1 MILRWLPEA
10 RGDLDRI
17 DAFWNSID
25 PSLAPRAASVILK
38 LAESLAQFPERGRI
52 SRMDDATRELVGRFG
67 AGAFIL
73 RYRILGDT
81 IVVVQVRHS
90 KELP

>member
-1 MILRWLPEA
+1 LILKWLPTA
-10 RGDLDRI
+10 RSDLDRI
-17 DAFWNSID
+17 DAFWNSVD

-38 LAESLAQFPERGRI
+38 LAESPDQFPERGRI
-52 SRMDDATRELVGRFG
+52 SRIGPATRELVDRFG

-73 RYRILGDT
+73 RHRILGDR